1 MTRFLQ
7 YKNLHHKIREGFIL
21 GTATG
26 DEESSKIIDTE
37 ITHLRQ
43 LKAILHGK
51 YNHQSIVW
59 FNQSHCENTMLREI
73 FVHYRYLQFNSL
85 DKSEKEIGQLFDQD
99 GSGGIS
105 KHEMIGFLTS
115 EGLILRPSP
124 DGEMSDESW
133 EALTGGQREIKMDNL
148 KYVDT
153 EDRFMKWVKVTI
165 KVIEIVLIIFA

>member
-1 MTRFLQ
+1 MKVPFSDRFIFHQ
-7 YKNLHHKIREGFIL
+7 IKC
-21 GTATG
+21 
-26 DEESSKIIDTE
+26 
-37 ITHLRQ
+37 
-43 LKAILHGK
+43 GK
-51 YNHQSIVW
+51 YK
-59 FNQSHCENTMLREI
+59 HC
-73 FVHYRYLQFNSL
+73 QFNSL
-85 DKSEKEIGQLFDQD
+85 DKTEKEIGQLFDQD

-124 DGEMSDESW
+124 DGEMSDELW